1 MKQVNWNINY
11 LLRKHFVNSMSMSR
25 LDPVFTPFLEADSR
39 SWQLQFFFLFLV
51 FYGGGEGESKIIDEY
66 PLYDEPVGFNKYRGM
81 KFFMCL
87 VI

>member
-1 MKQVNWNINY
+1 MLFENGPNDFFVHNV
-11 LLRKHFVNSMSMSR
+11 LRKYPGSHSR
-25 LDPVFTPFLEADSR
+25 YNK
-39 SWQLQFFFLFLV
+39 QLQFFFLFLV

-81 KFFMCL
+81 KVFMCL